1 MMSILGR
8 IGRDV
13 EVRYLPDGSAVATLA
28 LAYDY
33 GRKAHGEQYRPS
45 QWVDATLWGKQA
57 ESLAPYL
64 KKGGRVL
71 AHIQDVHVEEYEKKD
86 GTRAI
91 KLAGRI
97 AGIQLVEVV
106 KVVEPAR
113 VTPPKQ
119 SFEDD
124 IPF

>member
-28 LAYDY
+28 LAYEY
-33 GRKAHGEQYRPS
+33 GRKAQGEKYRPT

-57 ESLAPYL
+57 ETLAPYL
-64 KKGGRVL
+64 GKGGRVL

-86 GTRAI
+86 GTRAT
-91 KLAGRI
+91 KLAGRV

-106 KVVEPAR
+106 KAVEPER
-113 VTPPKQ
+113 VSQPKEN
-119 SFEDD
+119 FEDD